1 MNELIE
7 KVKALRDKEI
17 RSVIE
22 QRMSEFES
30 FKEKSDNEVFKE
42 LCFCLMT
49 ANFNAA
55 KSIIIQKEINDGF
68 LNWEKEKL
76 SEELVRL
83 GHRFPN
89 ARAGFIYDAQKYKDS
104 IKQVLDA
111 IENDIEKRAW
121 LVKNIKGLGLK
132 ESSHFL
138 RNIGHKDVAIID
150 FHIID
155 LLVKE
160 GLIERPKTI
169 TPKVY
174 IQVENLLREL
184 SGRVNINLGELDLYL
199 WYEETGK
206 VLK

>member
-7 KVKALRDKEI
+7 KIDSLRNKEI
-17 RSVIE
+17 KHVIE
-22 QRMSEFES
+22 QRMKEFES
-30 FKEKSDNEVFKE
+30 FKKKSDNEIFKE

-55 KSIIIQKEINDGF
+55 KSIVIQKEIDDGF

-76 SEELVRL
+76 AEELVRL

-89 ARAGFIYDAQKYKDS
+89 ARAGFISEAQKYKDS

-121 LVKNIKGLGLK
+121 LVKNVKGLGLK

-155 LLVKE
+155 LLE
-160 GLIERPKTI
+160 RGGLIEKPKTI

-174 IQVENLLREL
+174 IEVENLLREL
-184 SGRVNINLGELDLYL
+184 SRKVNINLGELDLYL

-206 VLK
+206 ILK

>member
-1 MNELIE
+1 
-7 KVKALRDKEI
+7 
-17 RSVIE
+17 
-22 QRMSEFES
+22 
-30 FKEKSDNEVFKE
+30 
-42 LCFCLMT
+42 MT

-68 LNWEKEKL
+68 LNWEKAKL
-76 SEELVRL
+76 AEELVKL

-89 ARAGFIYDAQKYKDS
+89 ARAGFIYEAQKYKDS
-104 IKQVLDA
+104 IKQILDS
-111 IENDIEKRAW
+111 IEGDIEKRAW
-121 LVKNIKGLGLK
+121 LVKNVKGLGLK

-155 LLVKE
+155 LLE
-160 GLIERPKTI
+160 RGGLIEKPKTI

-174 IQVENLLREL
+174 IEVENLLREL
-184 SGRVNINLGELDLYL
+184 SRKVNINLGELDLYL
-199 WYEETGK
+199 RYEETGK

>member
-1 MNELIE
+1 MNELISKIE
-7 KVKALRDKEI
+7 NLRNDEIKKVIDQKML
-17 RSVIE
+17 
-22 QRMSEFES
+22 EFES
-30 FKEKSDNEVFKE
+30 FKEKSDNEIFKE

-68 LNWEKEKL
+68 LNWEKAKL
-76 SEELVRL
+76 AEELVKL

-89 ARAGFIYDAQKYKDS
+89 ARAGFIYEAQKYKDS
-104 IKQVLDA
+104 IKQILDS
-111 IENDIEKRAW
+111 IEGDIEKRAW

>member
-1 MNELIE
+1 MNEIISKIE
-7 KVKALRDKEI
+7 NLRNNEI
-17 RSVIE
+17 REVIE
-22 QRMSEFES
+22 RRMSEFES
-30 FKEKSDNEVFKE
+30 FKEKSDNDVFKE

-55 KSIIIQKEINDGF
+55 KSIMIQKEINDGF

-76 SEELVRL
+76 AEELVRL

-89 ARAGFIYDAQKYKDS
+89 ARAGFISEAQKYKDDIKKILDS
-104 IKQVLDA
+104 IDK
-111 IENDIEKRAW
+111 DIEKRAW

-138 RNIGHKDVAIID
+138 RNIGYKDVAIID

-160 GLIERPKTI
+160 SL
-169 TPKVY
+169 
-174 IQVENLLREL
+174 
-184 SGRVNINLGELDLYL
+184 
-199 WYEETGK
+199 
-206 VLK
+206 

>member
-1 MNELIE
+1 MKKLITQI
-7 KVKALRDKEI
+7 KKLRQEEI
-17 RSVIE
+17 RNVIDF
-22 QRMSEFES
+22 RMKEFES
-30 FKEKSDNEVFKE
+30 LGKRQSPEIFKE

-55 KSIIIQKEINDGF
+55 KSIKIQNELGDNFG
-68 LNWEKEKL
+68 KL
-76 SEELVRL
+76 SLEELAVKLKEL

-89 ARAGFIYDAQKYKDS
+89 TRAGFIFEAREHKNNIKKILTSFDS
-104 IKQVLDA
+104 ETEA
-111 IENDIEKRAW
+111 RMW

-138 RNIGHKDVAIID
+138 RNIGYKNVAIID

-155 LLVKE
+155 LLVKHE
-160 GLIERPKTI
+160 LVERPKTI
-169 TPKVY
+169 TPKIY
-174 IQVENLLREL
+174 LEIEDILKEL
-184 SGRVNINLGELDLYL
+184 SKKVGINLGELDLYL